1 MRAFVFNLLPGK
13 PKELEVKEENR
24 DRLSVRSAVLPLV
37 AALVWLGLIVFN
49 GLVVEKVK
57 GKWQQAV
64 TGKENKIK
72 VQYLSVRIQH
82 GELVSKTN
90 LLTDVIQKDIKPEEV
105 FVLTEKL
112 FPETEAG
119 IQIKG
124 YGREEDGAFN
134 VTLST
139 ANYEQFAQ
147 VIRRFSNY
155 EGVRDVRS
163 LGVSFDPKL
172 NEVTGSVHFF
182 FKFEN
187 INI

>member
-24 DRLSVRSAVLPLV
+24 DRLSVRSAVLPLA

-57 GKWQQAV
+57 LNWQQAV
-64 TGKENKIK
+64 VNKENKIE
-72 VQYLSVRIQH
+72 VQYLPVRIKH

-90 LLTDVIQKDIKPEEV
+90 LLIDVIQKDIKPEVV
-105 FVLTEKL
+105 FVLTETL
-112 FPETEAG
+112 FPQTEAG

-124 YGREEDGAFN
+124 YGREDDGAFS
-134 VTLST
+134 VSLST
-139 ANYEQFAQ
+139 ASYNQFAQ

-155 EGVRDVRS
+155 EGIKDVRS
-163 LGVSFDPKL
+163 LGVTFDSKL
-172 NEVTGSVHFF
+172 NEVSGSVHFF

-187 INI
+187 LNT